1 MPRTIL
7 NLTHWLRSR
16 LKLAAVAACAVG
28 IWSTPALAQRIVPG
42 TGTIVDG
49 AGDDFEDEE
58 WSYTFNNPK
67 GSKDIDGNRR
77 KPSGYSS
84 NGRWYEGPDRGH
96 PDVVRR
102 VPTPPDGLPE
112 STGSLLISSRMTGI
126 PNKTRGPRAQD
137 DLFMHAA
144 PRGQGAISVS
154 QGPSV
159 VVRVWLPPWEEWEP
173 RQGSTFGFRTT
184 VRGLTADGKES
195 EPYWPGMFINY
206 APGSE
211 RRGRA
216 ARTTL
221 AVRARESGQD
231 YTVMNVEE
239 VGWWTMGMSFS
250 PDGRVHYYAHP
261 GLDDLTESDHLAS
274 HHPYNF
280 RCKQLKSVFFD
291 VFNQNDGN
299 WSTGW
304 IIDDPTVYV
313 ARQAQTAR
321 QPQRRSGGSGQ
332 RRSR

>member
-1 MPRTIL
+1 MRRNLSAGWLARRIL
-7 NLTHWLRSR
+7 VLGMISAIAGT
-16 LKLAAVAACAVG
+16 VAA
-28 IWSTPALAQRIVPG
+28 PALAQRIVPG
-42 TGTIVDG
+42 TGSIVV
-49 AGDDFEDEE
+49 GDDFEDES

-84 NGRWYEGPDRGH
+84 NGHWYEGPDRGH
-96 PDVVRR
+96 PDVIRR
-102 VPTPPDGLPE
+102 VPTPPDGLPG
-112 STGSLLISSRMTGI
+112 STGALLMASRYTGI
-126 PNKTRGPRAQD
+126 PNKGRGPRAQD
-137 DLFMHAA
+137 DLFMHATA
-144 PRGQGAISVS
+144 RSNGVLPVS
-154 QGPSV
+154 LGPSV
-159 VVRVWLPPWEEWEP
+159 VVRVWLPPWEDWEP
-173 RQGSTFGFRTT
+173 RSGSTFGFRTT
-184 VRGLTADGKES
+184 VRGLTSDGKES
-195 EPYWPGMFINY
+195 EPYWPGIFINY
-206 APGSE
+206 SPGNE
-211 RRGRA
+211 RRNRP

-239 VGWWTMGMSFS
+239 VGWWTMGMSYS

-274 HHPYNF
+274 HYPYNF

-291 VFNQNDGN
+291 IFNQNDGN

-313 ARQAQTAR
+313 VREPQVAR
-321 QPQRRSGGSGQ
+321 QPQRSSGSRNS